1 MISAGDGDESGPG
14 ALTVNVRGFTLER
27 REGGVVLAR
36 AVLGGRDGGQL
47 VGAGARSHGRSAAR
61 RVP

>member
-1 MISAGDGDESGPG
+1 MGTSPDRG
-14 ALTVNVRGFTLER
+14 ALTVNIRGFTLER
-27 REGGVVLAR
+27 RESGVVLAR

-47 VGAGARSHGRSAAR
+47 ERAGARGDGRSAAR